1 MKRIVSF
8 IIALTLCIT
17 LGACDKKSKKSE
29 AVLNVENCITDA
41 ESTSIDKGTALAT
54 AEELYSQL
62 TPEEKEQVKNYDVLI
77 EAKEEYLK
85 ERCQAANE
93 QIAAAASLT
102 IDGVYDLYAAWY
114 FGVNEAAQSFSDEE
128 LFYED
133 FSYAVYKRG
142 KHAFTPEKLKA
153 AAETYGYTYSQVRK
167 DWSKCVDVIIMAT
180 TIKGTFEEI
189 GDELEQADEIISE
202 MTKLNADSQYTKVIK
217 EYYMAVFNYVST
229 YVNPSG
235 SLLDLV
241 DTIKSSE
248 KKIEECANNVNMALK
263 W

>member
-29 AVLNVENCITDA
+29 AVLNVENSITDA
-41 ESTSIDKGTALAT
+41 ENTSIDKGTALAT

-62 TPEEKEQVKNYDVLI
+62 TPEEKEQVENYDVLI
-77 EAKEEYLK
+77 AATEEYLK

-102 IDGVYDLYAAWY
+102 IDGVYDVYAAWY
-114 FGVNEAAQSFSDEE
+114 FGVNEATDSSTEKY
-128 LFYED
+128 FYED

-142 KHAFTPEKLKA
+142 KHAFLPEELKA

-167 DWSKCVDVIIMAT
+167 DFSKCVQVIIMAT
-180 TIKGTFEEI
+180 TIKGTFEKI
-189 GDELEQADEIISE
+189 GDELGQADDIISE

-217 EYYMAVFNYVST
+217 EYYMAVYNYLST

-235 SLLDLV
+235 SLLGLV
-241 DTIKSSE
+241 DTIQSSE
-248 KKIEECANNVNMALK
+248 KKIEECANDVNMALK